1 MPSLNLPKQTIN
13 VLRGFVDLSLDA
25 YGIDCAL
32 YIPTTA
38 SANEA
43 EKLDVFA
50 APEDLEYTEYSC
62 KVFIVWNPGK
72 SKLRKF
78 GIFTEDE
85 IPMLCWFPN
94 KARII
99 DESGSA
105 YGDSVEIDIT
115 RKSYFTIS
123 TEFIPE
129 DFSDFEEFVIID
141 PIIKGMQ
148 EKVVLQVYK
157 CVPRRV

>member
-1 MPSLNLPKQTIN
+1 MPSLNLPKQTIT

-25 YGIDCAL
+25 YGIDCTL
-32 YIPTTA
+32 YIPTTT

-50 APEDLEYTEYSC
+50 APEDYEYAEYSC

-85 IPMLCWFPN
+85 VPMLCWFPN
-94 KARII
+94 KAIP
-99 DESGSA
+99 EGSE
-105 YGDSVEIDIT
+105 GEVGIDIVK
-115 RKSYFTIS
+115 KSYFRIA

-129 DFSDFEEFVIID
+129 DFSDFEEFVIVD
-141 PIIKGMQ
+141 PVVKGMQ
-148 EKVVLQVYK
+148 EKVILQVYK